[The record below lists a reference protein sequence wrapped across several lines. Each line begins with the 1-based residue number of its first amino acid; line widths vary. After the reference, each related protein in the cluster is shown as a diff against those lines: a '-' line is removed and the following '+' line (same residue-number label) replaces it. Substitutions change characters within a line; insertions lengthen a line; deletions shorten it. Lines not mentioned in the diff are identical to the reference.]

1 MGGARPGG
9 RGGRRTLLP
18 GWLVRSIQQEQG
30 RAGGEQR
37 PAALTGGA
45 LRVEG
50 GVRGEGARGGCR
62 ATTRRLHSGRRC
74 RARGRKSAGHDLV
87 TLASWRDR
95 RRHAI
100 W

>member
-1 MGGARPGG
+1 MGGARPGC

-18 GWLVRSIQQEQG
+18 GWLVRSIQHEQG

-37 PAALTGGA
+37 PAALTRGA

-50 GVRGEGARGGCR
+50 GVRGEGARGGCG

-74 RARGRKSAGHDLV
+74 RTRGCEGAGRNLV

-95 RRHAI
+95 RPI
-100 W
+100 PFG